1 MDETHLFVPFCR
13 LRYVVYCLI
22 LLLLCLYELLDYAA
36 VQFIFFNAVHTYT
49 TTTKTTIVTR

>member
-22 LLLLCLYELLDYAA
+22 LLLCLCLYELLDYAA
-36 VQFIFFNAVHTYT
+36 VQLSFFFNAVHTYT
-49 TTTKTTIVTR
+49 TTTTIVTR